1 MNVYMTDAMIVCDV
15 AMLVNLDLM
24 LESDVK

>member
-1 MNVYMTDAMIVCDV
+1 MNMYMTDAMIVCDV